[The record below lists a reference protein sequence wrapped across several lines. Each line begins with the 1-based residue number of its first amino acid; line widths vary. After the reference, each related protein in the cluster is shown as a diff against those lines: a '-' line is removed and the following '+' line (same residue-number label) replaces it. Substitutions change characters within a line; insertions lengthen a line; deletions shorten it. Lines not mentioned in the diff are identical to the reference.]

1 MKNLWIGL
9 LLLGLGVAL
18 LPAATSQASPA
29 AADEASFSKTK
40 NIGRVHQS
48 SDSTDQVV
56 SAATVKVTADHTTEL
71 RGRERVR
78 ISWSGARPSGGRA
91 SNPYG
96 ESGLTQEY
104 PVVVLQCRGVDN
116 PALPLSEQLRPET
129 CWTTTSIQ
137 RSVVTPHRTAVWRH
151 DRYES
156 EADRSERSGIEP
168 FPEEECEVP
177 STSIFSARFTPFIA
191 ADGTQY
197 LACDATHMPPEAAVG
212 ASFPP
217 AEIAA
222 FTSEDGTGEIDFEV
236 RSSVENASLG
246 CSREVDCAIVVIPI
260 MGVSCLDT
268 DVECRRNG
276 TFIPG
281 SSNFEGAEPHAAVS
295 PRLWWS
301 ESNWRN
307 RFTIPI
313 KFGLP
318 PDACE
323 VLDSRPP
330 VGFYGSEL
338 LSQAAL
344 QWSPAY
350 CLNARRFKFQHNRMP
365 DAGAFSLMTS
375 GTAVAALVS
384 GPQEQ
389 RSDDPIGFAPTA
401 VTGFGIGYVIDK
413 PDNAGEYA
421 RLRLNARL
429 LAKLLTQSYPAS
441 ELGRTHPGLEN
452 NPLTINRD
460 PEFKRLNPGLD
471 DKDREAAA
479 TVLALSSS
487 SDVIETLT
495 GYIASDPEAAAF
507 ISGKPDPWGMTV
519 NPSYKDIEVPRRE
532 WPLLDDF
539 IPDAQPGTC
548 RYANSDAP
556 YLSQVAAP
564 VTFLRTISEALIDAW
579 PNVQTTCEGPLAGG
593 VYKTGRVN
601 RQPVGQRFMLGLVSL
616 GDASRFGLRTAALET
631 RSGKYVAA
639 TDDSL
644 SRGVALAE
652 QTSRR
657 GPFLISQEQLRKDG
671 RAYPGTML
679 VYTAARLRGLVQA
692 EARLVASFVRISSS
706 EGQVRGRSNG
716 RLPEGFLPIRKTGA
730 TGKLYDVAQEVAD
743 AIEAQNPAPPP
754 TDEPTEEP
762 TDAPSAG
769 PSGGGDRSPPRGGE
783 GVLPPPAPSA
793 SPPPSVGPT
802 DRPTEAPVATP
813 MPPTQAVGSGLAGN
827 LLPALVLLA
836 ALGFLGTSMLQ
847 LLSPALR
854 RRR

>member
-1 MKNLWIGL
+1 MRRLWVGLGL
-9 LLLGLGVAL
+9 LSMGAAL
-18 LPAATSQASPA
+18 LPASLSQASA
-29 AADEASFSKTK
+29 TVADEGSYTKTQT
-40 NIGRVHQS
+40 ITRVHQKA
-48 SDSTDQVV
+48 DGTDQVIAE
-56 SAATVKVTADHTTEL
+56 STVKVTADHTTEL
-71 RGRERVR
+71 RGRERVH
-78 ISWSGARPSGGRA
+78 ITWSGARPSGGRA

-104 PVVVLQCRGVDN
+104 PVVVLQCRGVDD
-116 PALPLSEQLRPET
+116 ATLPEAKQLRPET

-137 RSVVTPHRTAVWRH
+137 RSVVAPHRTAVWRH
-151 DRYES
+151 DRHEP
-156 EADRSERSGIEP
+156 EGDRAERSGVEP
-168 FPEEECEVP
+168 FPEAECDVP
-177 STSIFSARFTPFIA
+177 STAIFSARFTPFIA

-197 LACDATHMPPEAAVG
+197 LACDALHMPPEAAVG
-212 ASFPP
+212 ASFAP
-217 AEIAA
+217 AELAA
-222 FTSEDGTGEIDFEV
+222 FSNEDGSGEIDFEV
-236 RSSVENASLG
+236 RSAVENASLG
-246 CSREVDCAIVVIPI
+246 CSRKVACAIVVIPI
-260 MGVSCLDT
+260 MGISCLDT
-268 DVECRRNG
+268 DAECRRNG

-295 PRLWWS
+295 PRYWWS

-318 PDACE
+318 PDTCE
-323 VLDSRPP
+323 VLDSRAP

-350 CLNARRFKFQHNRMP
+350 CLNEKRFKFQHNRMP
-365 DAGAFSLMTS
+365 DDGAFTLMSS

-389 RSDDPIGFAPTA
+389 RAADPIGFAPTA

-413 PDNAGEYA
+413 PDNAGEYT

-441 ELGRTHPGLEN
+441 ELGRGHPGMAK
-452 NPLTINRD
+452 NPLTLNRD

-479 TVLALSSS
+479 TVLSLSNS

-495 GYIASDPEAAAF
+495 GYIASDAAAMAF
-507 ISGKPDPWGMTV
+507 ISGKPDPWGMKV

-532 WPLLDDF
+532 WPLLDEF
-539 IPDAQPGTC
+539 IPAAQPGTC
-548 RYANSDAP
+548 RFANNDAP

-564 VTFLRTISEALIDAW
+564 VTFLRTIAEALIDAW

-593 VYKTGRVN
+593 VYKTGRVS
-601 RQPVGQRFMLGLVSL
+601 RQPVGQRFMLGIVSL

-631 RSGKYVAA
+631 KANKYVGA
-639 TDDSL
+639 TDESL

-657 GPFLISQEQLRKDG
+657 GPFLISQEDVRKDG
-671 RAYPGTML
+671 RAYPGTMV
-679 VYTAARLRGLVQA
+679 VYTAARLRGLGKA
-692 EARLVASFVRISSS
+692 DARTVASFIRISST

-716 RLPEGFLPIRKTGA
+716 RLPEGFLPIRRTGV
-730 TGKLYDVAQEVAD
+730 TGKLHDAAQTIAD
-743 AIEAQNPAPPP
+743 AVEAQQPATPEPTGEPTAEPTTGPDPSPGDGGGPGLPPGGGVDPLPAPGASAPP
-754 TDEPTEEP
+754 TAVPTAAP
-762 TDAPSAG
+762 T
-769 PSGGGDRSPPRGGE
+769 
-783 GVLPPPAPSA
+783 VTPAA
-793 SPPPSVGPT
+793 
-802 DRPTEAPVATP
+802 AP

-836 ALGFLGTSMLQ
+836 AVGFLATSMLRVV
-847 LLSPALR
+847 ALTVR